1 MFDVT
6 VSQQA
11 EAWIDEFSQALSNG
25 SREQLSRLFL
35 DDAEWRDIVAFTWD
49 FSTISGAQQ
58 IAKSLLSL
66 NDQVKMTNLRL
77 AAGRTPPAV
86 VPRAGEDVI
95 EAICEFETALGTG
108 AGVIRLL
115 PQDGGAPRAR
125 LVSSTLQELKEH
137 EERRGANRPKGT
149 AFSRTFG
156 GMNWLDQRNTE
167 QKYDDRQPEVVIVGG
182 GQAGLAAAARLR
194 ILGVDALIVEK
205 LPRIGDVW
213 RQRYHSLTLHNEVWV
228 TSFPFL
234 EFPDT
239 WPTFLPKDKLAGWM
253 EYYAE
258 AMELNVWTNSMVT
271 GGTRDEASGTWKLS
285 VNRDGEEVVLKP
297 KHVVFAT
304 GSVSGQPSMPNMPG
318 LDEFGGEVLHS
329 SHYTSGARY
338 ENCRALV
345 IGTGTSGHD
354 VAQDLHALGSEVTIV
369 QRSST
374 TVVSLEP
381 SGVLVYS
388 LYSQGLPLE
397 DADLIA
403 ASNTFSTLIRAN
415 KIMAKQMVESDVEL
429 LERLD
434 AVGFRTDI
442 GEDETGFH
450 LKYNRRGGGYYINV
464 GCSELIADGEVGLL
478 QNDQIKRFTKEGIR
492 LVNGE
497 ERHYDVVVFATGY
510 SNQQEDI
517 RALFGDDIADR
528 IGPIWG
534 VGHDGEMNN
543 MWRPTAQP
551 GLWFNSGSLAASRMN
566 SKYLALQIK
575 ADLEGLNP
583 RTSADRKALLSD
595 GVQHVHQD

>member
-1 MFDVT
+1 MSDVS
-6 VSQQA
+6 VLHQA
-11 EAWIDEFSQALSNG
+11 ADWLDEFAQALSSE
-25 SREQLSRLFL
+25 SRERLESLFV
-35 DDAEWRDIVAFTWD
+35 DDAEWRDVVAFTWD
-49 FSTISGAQQ
+49 FSSTAGASR
-58 IAKSLLSL
+58 IAESLIEL
-66 NDQVKMTNLRL
+66 NRETTMTNLRL
-77 AAGRTPPAV
+77 ADGRTPPAE
-86 VPRAGEDVI
+86 VPRAGETVI
-95 EAICEFETALGTG
+95 EALHEFDTARGSG

-115 PQDGGAPRAR
+115 RQGDGTLKAR
-125 LVSSTLQELKEH
+125 LISTTLQNLRGH
-137 EERRGANRPKGT
+137 EERRGAHRPKGT

-156 GMNWLDQRNTE
+156 GMNWLDQRVAE
-167 QKYDDRQPEVVIVGG
+167 QKYDDRQPEVVVVGG

-194 ILGVDALIVEK
+194 VLGVDALIVEK

-213 RQRYHSLTLHNEVWV
+213 RRRYHSLTLHNEVWV
-228 TSFPFL
+228 ASFPYL

-258 AMELNVWTNSMVT
+258 AMELNVWTDSTVT
-271 GGTRDEASGTWKLS
+271 GGTHDETSGRWNLT
-285 VNRDGEEVVLKP
+285 VDRRGEQVVLTP

-304 GSVSGQPSMPNMPG
+304 GSVSGKPFMPAMPG
-318 LDEFGGEVLHS
+318 LDEFAGEILHS
-329 SHYTSGARY
+329 SHYTSGKRY
-338 ENCRALV
+338 ENRRALV

-354 VAQDLHALGSEVTIV
+354 VAQDLHALGSDVTIV

-381 SGVLVYS
+381 SGVLVYG

-397 DADLIA
+397 DADLIG
-403 ASNTFSTLIRAN
+403 ASNTYDTLVRAN
-415 KIMAKQMVESDVEL
+415 KIMAKQMVEWDSEL
-429 LERLD
+429 LDRLH

-464 GCSELIADGEVGLL
+464 GCSDLIADGEIGLL
-478 QNDQIKRFTKEGIR
+478 QHDQIERFTKGGVR
-492 LVNGE
+492 LTNGE
-497 ERHYDVVVFATGY
+497 EVQYDVVVFATGY
-510 SNQQEDI
+510 GNQQEDI
-517 RALFGDDIADR
+517 RALFGDEIADR
-528 IGPIWG
+528 IGLVWG
-534 VGHDGEMNN
+534 VGEDGEMNN

-583 RTSADRKALLSD
+583 RTTQGLVASAE
-595 GVQHVHQD
+595 GTV